1 MKTKIIITLS
11 LVLVLSL
18 TIISKERNKQYLS
31 MKDLTDPVSPSFVPF
46 PFPENDTKIIEDLK
60 YFINAIY
67 SDEAN
72 SFDYSLQKNINIL
85 IKFLRKDPGLEVKKI
100 VKVKNCIAEMWADYS
115 YQVILYDKETGIYA
129 RAALE
134 ANGIVIGFTV
144 SSEKKTPVKPLKNKN
159 EIIDLLSSTRSIEKS
174 GIAKIELMAYDI
186 AYASPICPVY
196 QVFMKDGSEYF
207 IDYNENIFKKQA
219 EIPSVG
225 DTSSFIEKERAKLNQ
240 DEQSLYDSINDKFI
254 VLRKSGLIP

>member
-1 MKTKIIITLS
+1 MKTKIFITIF

-18 TIISKERNKQYLS
+18 TIISKERSKPYLS
-31 MKDLTDPVSPSFVPF
+31 MGDLTDPASPSFVPY
-46 PFPENDTKIIEDLK
+46 PYPNTDAQIIEDLK
-60 YFINAIY
+60 YFINTIY
-67 SDEAN
+67 SDDPN
-72 SFDYSLQKNINIL
+72 SFDYSLQKNTNTL

-115 YQVILYDKETGIYA
+115 YLVILYDKETGFYA

-144 SSEKKTPVKPLKNKN
+144 SSEKKPPVKTLKNKN
-159 EIIDLLSSTRSIEKS
+159 EIIDLLIATKSIKKT
-174 GIAKIELMAYDI
+174 GIAKIELMAYGI

-207 IDYNENIFKKQA
+207 IDYNENIFKKQS
-219 EIPSVG
+219 EMLSFG
-225 DTSSFIEKERAKLNQ
+225 DNSSFIEKERAKLNQ
-240 DEQSLYDSINDKFI
+240 NERSLHDSISDKLI
-254 VLRKSGLIP
+254 VLRKY